1 MAGYDPKQ
9 KRAHSP
15 AEADGPA
22 PVDDLLGPPPQ
33 PVDDPDVAPET
44 VGPEVA
50 QPPTTVSVPNPRRPL
65 VPTPP
70 PAPGGPDPKVLA
82 LAAAAV
88 VAVVVWRWRRR

>member
-15 AEADGPA
+15 ATAEEHA
-22 PVDDLLGPPPQ
+22 PVDDLLGPPPT
-33 PVDDPDVAPET
+33 PVDDPDAAPET
-44 VGPEVA
+44 VGPEVS
-50 QPPTTVSVPNPRRPL
+50 QPATAGVAPSSRRPL

-82 LAAAAV
+82 VAAAV
-88 VAVVVWRWRRR
+88 VVLVVWRWRRR

>member
-15 AEADGPA
+15 AAADEHA
-22 PVDDLLGPPPQ
+22 PVDDLLGPPPA
-33 PVDDPDVAPET
+33 PVDDPDAAPET

-50 QPPTTVSVPNPRRPL
+50 QEPSTITVPNPRRPL

-82 LAAAAV
+82 VAAV
-88 VAVVVWRWRRR
+88 VVAFVVWRWRRR